1 VCRSYGFSTKAC
13 PVIYTLEGQLIG
25 TGNQFVELVKSRYEK
40 APTITKEH
48 QKGRTRQNIAENE
61 ERMRKKN
68 HGNTMGEEIEKNLSK
83 IP

>member
-1 VCRSYGFSTKAC
+1 M
-13 PVIYTLEGQLIG
+13 
-25 TGNQFVELVKSRYEK
+25 KSRYEK

-83 IP
+83 ITK